1 MNRLWNDLRYGFRM
15 LVKTPGASITVLIAL
30 SLGIGLSALTF
41 TLVNGGLLASLP
53 FEDGDRIVRISRE
66 DYPAWSSRQRSFE
79 NIGAGEMSTVTLAIE
94 GYASEPLASAAIT
107 PSVLQLLPAAPALG
121 RAFTEDD
128 AAPGAPAVIL
138 VSHDVWRDRMSSDH
152 GALGRTVRVNG
163 RPAQIV
169 GVMPEGFAFPWN
181 QKVWSPLHVDPLRD
195 AASQESRFVV
205 GRLRDGVSVK
215 AATQELRAIV
225 REIDRDKP
233 DAADIESTVGVAKY
247 TDLFGGSGSAVL
259 AALMLGVAFMVLLV
273 ACANV
278 ANVLLARAVD
288 RSREVAIRQAIGAS
302 RFHIT
307 AQLLAEISLLAAAGA
322 AGGVVIAFIGTRFIK
337 AIVPPGMPFWI
348 DFKVEPSVIGF
359 VVIVAVLAALMAGL
373 MPALQASRSNTH
385 ELLKDDSR
393 GSSSFRLG
401 RIMRRL
407 IGVEMAVSFVLL
419 VLAGLFIKSALNFR
433 STDFAFEPEGV
444 YTARIRVPEVK
455 YVDATAQAR
464 YTEQLRQTLSGLPQ
478 VAAAAL
484 ATDVPGVGSSAVI
497 PIGLEGTADETEG
510 FRTRSIIVTP
520 GFFALF
526 RAPLIAGRDFDA
538 RDRVGALPVAI
549 VNEAFARKHYPNGAL
564 DRRIRYTTGEGKQ
577 EWLTIVGVTPDLM
590 AGGVEADIREAIYLP
605 VAQNPESELMIIARS
620 RRDFSSLIT
629 PIRESMAA
637 LDSDVALYMVQPLQ
651 RVIDL
656 ANSQYTWF
664 SLIFVISGGVALF
677 LAALGLYGV
686 MAFWVTRRTREIGIR
701 MALGGQRRDI
711 IRLVLGQAM
720 SQTSLG
726 LLAGVVLAVPAGRLL
741 RSALFGV
748 APHDP
753 IVFGSILTVLI
764 AAALLGC
771 WLPAQRA
778 TRMDPLKALVAE

>member
-15 LVKTPGASITVLIAL
+15 LVKTPGASTTVLVAL

-41 TLVNGGLLASLP
+41 TLIKGGLLTSLP

-66 DYPAWSSRQRSFE
+66 DYPMWSSRQRSFE
-79 NIGAGEMSTVTLAIE
+79 NIGAGEMSTVTLAVE
-94 GYASEPLASAAIT
+94 GYASEPFASASVT
-107 PSVLQLLPAAPALG
+107 PSLLQLLPAEPALG
-121 RAFTEDD
+121 RAFTEED
-128 AAPGAPAVIL
+128 AAPGAPAVII
-138 VSHDVWRDRMSSDH
+138 VSHDIWRSRLGSDP

-169 GVMPEGFAFPWN
+169 GVMPEGFGFPWN
-181 QKVWSPLHVDPLRD
+181 QQVWSPLHIDLFRD
-195 AASQESRFVV
+195 GAAQESRFVV
-205 GRLRDGVSVK
+205 GRLREGVSVK
-215 AATQELRAIV
+215 AATQELRAIA
-225 REIDRDKP
+225 REIDRNKP
-233 DAADIESTVGVAKY
+233 NVVDPESVGVANY
-247 TDLFGGSGSAVL
+247 TDLFGGSGSAIM

-307 AQLLAEISLLAAAGA
+307 AQLLAEISILAAAGA
-322 AGGVVIAFIGTRFIK
+322 AGGVAIAFIGTRFIE
-337 AIVPPGMPFWI
+337 AIVPPGMPYWI
-348 DFKVEPSVIGF
+348 DFRVEPSVIGF

-385 ELLKDDSR
+385 ELLKDDAR

-433 STDFAFEPEGV
+433 ANDFAFEPQGV
-444 YTARIRVPEVK
+444 YTARIRVPEIK
-455 YVDATAQAR
+455 YAEPAARAR
-464 YTEQLRQTLSGLPQ
+464 YAEELRQTVSGLPQ
-478 VAAAAL
+478 VADAAL
-484 ATDVPGVGSSAVI
+484 ATDVPGVGTSAVI
-497 PIGLEGTADETEG
+497 PVALEGTAGDGTEG
-510 FRTRSIIVTP
+510 FDTRSIIVTP
-520 GFFALF
+520 GFFTLF
-526 RAPLIAGRDFDA
+526 RASLIAGRDFDV
-538 RDRVGALPVAI
+538 RDRVGSLPVAI

-564 DRRIRYTTGEGKQ
+564 DRRIRYSAADGKQ

-590 AGGVEADIREAIYLP
+590 AGGVEPDIREAIYLP
-605 VAQNPESELMIIARS
+605 MAQNPQSELMIIARP
-620 RRDFSSLIT
+620 RRDFSSLT
-629 PIRESMAA
+629 APIREAMAA
-637 LDSDVALYMVQPLQ
+637 LDSDVALYSVLPLQ

-686 MAFWVTRRTREIGIR
+686 MAFWVTRRTREIGVR

-711 IRLVLGQAM
+711 IRLVLSQAM
-720 SQTSLG
+720 SQTSIG
-726 LLAGVVLAVPAGRLL
+726 LLAGVVMAVPAGWLL

-753 IVFGSILTVLI
+753 IVFGSILAVLI

-771 WLPAQRA
+771 WLPAHRA